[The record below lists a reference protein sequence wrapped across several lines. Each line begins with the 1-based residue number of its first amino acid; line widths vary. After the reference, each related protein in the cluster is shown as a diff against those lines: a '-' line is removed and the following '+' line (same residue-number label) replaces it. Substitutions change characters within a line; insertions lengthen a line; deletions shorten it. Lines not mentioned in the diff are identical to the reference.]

1 MAEELFER
9 WSSKLTDLVSKMDVS
24 GAQVVEGKL
33 LLEKRAQSQQALS
46 QKRNAT
52 FEFPGACRSGSTA
65 ILEFQ
70 WIEIRCTVKVI
81 NVFDSFEPRRYFKC
95 YRQ

>member
-33 LLEKRAQSQQALS
+33 LLEKRAQRQQALS
-46 QKRNAT
+46 QKRSAT
-52 FEFPGACRSGSTA
+52 FEFPGA
-65 ILEFQ
+65 
-70 WIEIRCTVKVI
+70 
-81 NVFDSFEPRRYFKC
+81 
-95 YRQ
+95 